1 MEATAGRCIRCGGG
15 LPVRVDPRGRPARY
29 CSDACR
35 ASASR
40 ERASAGARAARVQ
53 AEARAY
59 ERGKKDGYAEG
70 WAEALRAST
79 GRAGARMEPA
89 VVAGEQHLPGMA
101 TGPVAAGMSRQQ
113 RRAAERAARKNGG
126 AR

>member
-79 GRAGARMEPA
+79 GRAGARMEWGVPRILDSRLMREDQDHGTTITSEVQSA
-89 VVAGEQHLPGMA
+89 VQG
-101 TGPVAAGMSRQQ
+101 
-113 RRAAERAARKNGG
+113 
-126 AR
+126 